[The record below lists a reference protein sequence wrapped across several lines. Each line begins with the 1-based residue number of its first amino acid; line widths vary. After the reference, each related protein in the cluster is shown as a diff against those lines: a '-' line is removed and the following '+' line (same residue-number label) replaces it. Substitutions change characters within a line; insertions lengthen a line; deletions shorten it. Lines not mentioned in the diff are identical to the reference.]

1 MKNKII
7 RSYVQINDIKISIT
21 IEISKWFLYR
31 IFIFIYTTAPKLF
44 KTVISGSFHLLIC
57 YI

>member
-21 IEISKWFLYR
+21 IAISKWFLYR
-31 IFIFIYTTAPKLF
+31 IFIFIYT